1 MRVLEI
7 TSELDGGGVD
17 RLLYNYCSQM
27 KDDIQFDFIVT
38 SKTEG
43 ILEQPLKDIGCN
55 IYHIAQ
61 IRENFKEHTEQVK
74 KLLEDNHY
82 DIVHDHS
89 GYKAW
94 CNLRVAKKY
103 GVPVRIAHSH
113 TSYTY
118 ESFLQKALRKF
129 STLITKIYA
138 TDLFACGNNAS
149 KWMWGKQPFR
159 KNVYIM
165 KNAINAVDFEY
176 SQETRNDL
184 RKQLNLT
191 DKFVIGHVGRLSY
204 EKNHEF
210 LIDVFAEVKKIKQNA
225 VLMLIGRGEMQ
236 EVIQQKINELNLN
249 DSVLLMGVRN
259 DVPDLLNVMDVFV
272 FPSKFEGLPVT
283 LVEVQAN
290 GLPAVISDNVTKE
303 MALSNDFTF
312 LSLNKTASEWANI
325 IVYKSRN
332 ESANLIKNTDYDLN
346 VATQKLKSKY
356 FFMCKELENI

>member
-1 MRVLEI
+1 MKVLEI

-17 RLLYNYCSQM
+17 RLLYNYCSRM
-27 KDDIQFDFIVT
+27 NDDLQFDFIVT

-43 ILEQPLKDIGCN
+43 ILEQPLKDLGCN

-61 IRENFKEHTEQVK
+61 LRENFKEHTEQVK
-74 KLLEDNHY
+74 KLLEENHY

-94 CNLRVAKKY
+94 CNLKVAKKS

-118 ESFLQKALRKF
+118 ESILQKALRKI

-138 TDLFACGNNAS
+138 TELFACGNNAS
-149 KWMWGKQPFR
+149 KWMWGKQSN
-159 KNVYIM
+159 NVYIM
-165 KNAINAVDFEY
+165 KNAVNSEDFEF
-176 SQETRNDL
+176 SQKTRDSLREKFDL
-184 RKQLNLT
+184 T
-191 DKFVIGHVGRLSY
+191 GKFVIGHVGRLSY
-204 EKNHEF
+204 EKNHDF
-210 LIDVFAEVKKIKQNA
+210 LIDVFSEVKKIKQNA
-225 VLMLIGRGEMQ
+225 VLMLIGRGDMQ
-236 EVIQQKINELNLN
+236 EAIQQKINELNLN

-259 DVPDLLNVMDVFV
+259 DVPDLLNIMDVFV

-283 LVEVQAN
+283 LVEIQAN

-303 MALSNDFTF
+303 MALSDDFTF
-312 LSLNKTASEWANI
+312 LSLDKTALDWANI
-325 IVYKSRN
+325 IVDKSRN

-356 FFMCKELENI
+356 FSMCKELENI